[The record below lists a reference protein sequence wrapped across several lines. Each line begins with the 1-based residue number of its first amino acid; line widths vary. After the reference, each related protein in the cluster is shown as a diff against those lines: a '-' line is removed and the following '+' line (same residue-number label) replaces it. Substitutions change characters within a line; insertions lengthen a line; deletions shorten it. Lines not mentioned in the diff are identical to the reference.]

1 MKRNLILIFCVLL
14 GLAWFTAISD
24 AINNPKKAQEHLA
37 KARELESQGIYVD
50 AITEYEEALEYWPQD
65 VEISLEMANA
75 YLHTGREN
83 LQRNI
88 PKMNMPGDGSW
99 NSGEAM
105 RSFSA
110 IMRSLGASGITV

>member
-1 MKRNLILIFCVLL
+1 MKKNLILIFCVLL

-65 VEISLEMANA
+65 VEISLVCFARASICRLVCRRRNVRLCWHMSA
-75 YLHTGREN
+75 YTLPER
-83 LQRNI
+83 I
-88 PKMNMPGDGSW
+88 IW
-99 NSGEAM
+99 
-105 RSFSA
+105 
-110 IMRSLGASGITV
+110 